1 MRTEQEDFIHELTNL
16 YEVGVRHNG
25 SKVMPPMSQADQ
37 VLSRREAALAH
48 MDIYQPVHEADGID
62 PAAIVLSIASD
73 LAKVEQEWRLFQQHA
88 DCTAFQA
95 FEWLAAWQRCI
106 GAPAGVQPV
115 IVTGR
120 RPDATLLFIM
130 PLAVIRHGRLRQL
143 TFLGRDLGDYNAPL
157 LASDFSQV
165 ISKDAFPA
173 LWRRVISAIGDHAAA
188 DPFDLVMLDKMP
200 EHIGAQENPFLS
212 LGCNLNPSGAYAT
225 RLGPDWDSFY
235 LEKRSSAT
243 RRRDRTKRK
252 RLAESGDILL
262 VTPDDPHDLELTLE
276 TLIQQKRR
284 AFARMGVADIF
295 DRPGYLDFYHAVA
308 TAENGRRI
316 AHVSRLQVGSAFAAV
331 NLGLEFRRR
340 YYHVLASYDEG
351 ELSRFGPGVV
361 HLHELM
367 KHAIGRHCRE
377 FDFTIGD
384 EPYKREWSD
393 RELNLFDYIAPVTLR
408 GTLASGSMQI
418 AQRAKRAIKQ
428 SRRLWPLIGKLRAGL
443 ANLKSRVRGIPSA

>member
-1 MRTEQEDFIHELTNL
+1 MRREHEDFTHELTNL
-16 YEVGVRHNG
+16 YEVGVRHIA
-25 SKVMPPMSQADQ
+25 SKVMPPMSQANP
-37 VLSRREAALAH
+37 VLNRREAVADHA
-48 MDIYQPVHEADGID
+48 DAYQLVHEADAFD
-62 PAAIVLSIASD
+62 PSAIVLSVAFD
-73 LAKVEQEWRLFQQHA
+73 LAKVEPEWRLFQQHA
-88 DCTAFQA
+88 DCTVFQA
-95 FEWLAAWQRCI
+95 FEWLATWQRCI
-106 GAPAGVQPV
+106 GAPAHVQPV

-120 RPDATLLFIM
+120 RPDGTLLFIL
-130 PLAVIRHGRLRQL
+130 PLAVVRHGRLRQL

-157 LASDFSQV
+157 LASDFAKI

-173 LWRRVISAIGDHAAA
+173 FWKRVLNAIGESAAE
-188 DPFDLVMLDKMP
+188 PFDLVMLDKMP
-200 EHIGAQENPFLS
+200 ELIGAQENPFLALRS
-212 LGCNLNPSGAYAT
+212 TLNPSGAYAT
-225 RLGPDWDSFY
+225 RLGKDWDSFY

-262 VTPDDPHDLELTLE
+262 VTPDDPHDLELTLD
-276 TLIQQKRR
+276 TLINQKRR
-284 AFARMGVADIF
+284 AFARMGVPDIF
-295 DRPGYLDFYHAVA
+295 DRPGYLEFFRGIAS
-308 TAENGRRI
+308 AENGRRI

-367 KHAIGRHCRE
+367 KYAITRECRE

-393 RELNLFDYIAPVTLR
+393 RELTLFDHIAPVTLR
-408 GTLASGSMQI
+408 GSLASGSMLL
-418 AQRAKRAIKQ
+418 ARRAKRAIKQ
-428 SRRLWPLIGKLRAGL
+428 SRRLWPLIGRMRAAIGS
-443 ANLKSRVRGIPSA
+443 LKGATRHTPAAE